1 MKLTTKLLRQ
11 LIKETIEEGLQ
22 EGTHTYDD
30 WRSRKRSELEYELGD
45 EDRGTPI
52 NKAFKGIKIRDVED
66 DDYEYPTS
74 EPAPAPAKEKPSFF
88 STWIQTDIPIGYKD
102 SEGRDLKQA
111 KSYHKGQIYKV
122 GPDRAFGEINAM
134 AAAAEKAQDAVARKF
149 ASKVKDAMLDMYG

>member
-11 LIKETIEEGLQ
+11 LIKEVVDESS
-22 EGTHTYDD
+22 HTYDD
-30 WRSRKRSELEYELGD
+30 WRSRKRSELEYELGE

-52 NKAFKGIKIRDVED
+52 NKAFRGIKIRDVED

-74 EPAPAPAKEKPSFF
+74 EPAPPPAKEKPSFF

-111 KSYHKGQIYKV
+111 KEYHKGQIYKI

-134 AAAAEKAQDAVARKF
+134 ADAAEKAQDAVARKF